1 MSRLEVEFLGVRFP
15 NPVVTASGT
24 FNFGREYAHLY
35 PLSRL
40 GAVTTKGVSPRPI
53 AGAPTPRITE
63 TPMGMLNAIG
73 LENKGV
79 DAYVAGELPWLKEQG
94 ARVIVNVFGD
104 EAADFAHVARKVSPY
119 ADLIEVNLSC
129 PNVHGGRLPFAHDP
143 EAAAEVIRRVK
154 DATDRPVLAKLSPNG
169 PLLPV
174 AEALEAAGVDGF
186 SLVNT
191 LLGMRM
197 DLNKKRPVLGNRQGG
212 LSGPAIRPV
221 AVRLIYELYRHTNR
235 PILGMGGIAS
245 AEDALELALAGA
257 RLVAVGTATFAD
269 PYAPVKVIEG
279 IERYLSARGETWND
293 WVGAGHTP
301 D

>member
-1 MSRLEVEFLGVRFP
+1 MNRLEVDFLGVRFP

-79 DAYVAGELPWLKEQG
+79 DAYVTGELPWLKAQG

-104 EAADFAHVARKVSPY
+104 EAADFAHVARKVGPY

-143 EAAAEVIRRVK
+143 AAAAEVVRRVK
-154 DATDRPVLAKLSPNG
+154 GATDRPVLAKLSPNG
-169 PLLPV
+169 PILPV

-186 SLVNT
+186 SLINT

-197 DLNKKRPVLGNRQGG
+197 DLERRRPVLGNRQGG
-212 LSGPAIRPV
+212 LSGPAVKPV
-221 AVRLIYELYRHTNR
+221 AVRLVYELYRHTDR

-245 AEDALELALAGA
+245 AEDALEFALAGA
-257 RLVAVGTATFAD
+257 RLVAVGTATFGD
-269 PYAPVKVIEG
+269 PYAPVQVIEG
-279 IERYLSARGETWND
+279 LERELEARGGRWVD
-293 WVGAGHTP
+293 WVGAAHTP

>member
-1 MSRLEVEFLGVRFP
+1 MNRLEVEFLGVRFP

-40 GAVTTKGVSPRPI
+40 GAVTTKGTSPRPI
-53 AGAPTPRITE
+53 AGAPSPRITE

-79 DAYVAGELPWLKEQG
+79 DAYVADELPWLKAQG

-104 EAADFAHVARKVSPY
+104 AAEDFAHVARKVSPF

-129 PNVHGGRLPFAHDP
+129 PNVHGGRLPFAQDP
-143 EAAAEVIRRVK
+143 AAAAEVVRRVK
-154 DATDRPVLAKLSPNG
+154 DATDRPVIAKLSPG
-169 PLLPV
+169 APLLPV

-186 SLVNT
+186 SLINT

-197 DLNKKRPVLGNRQGG
+197 DLERKRPVLGNRQGG
-212 LSGPAIRPV
+212 LSGPAIKPV
-221 AVRLIYELYRHTNR
+221 AVRLVYELYRHTDR

-245 AEDALELALAGA
+245 AEDALEFALAGA
-257 RLVAVGTATFAD
+257 RLVAVGTATLAN
-269 PYAPVKVIEG
+269 PYAPVQIIEG
-279 IERYLSARGETWND
+279 LANALETRNERWED
-293 WVGAGHTP
+293 WIGAAHTP
-301 D
+301 E

>member
-1 MSRLEVEFLGVRFP
+1 MNRLEVDFLGVRFP

-79 DAYVAGELPWLKEQG
+79 DAYVADELPWLKAQG

-104 EAADFAHVARKVSPY
+104 EAADFAHVARKVGPY

-129 PNVHGGRLPFAHDP
+129 PNVHGGNLPFAHDP
-143 EAAAEVIRRVK
+143 AAAAEVVHRVK
-154 DATDRPVLAKLSPNG
+154 GATDRPVLAKLSPNG
-169 PLLPV
+169 PILPV

-186 SLVNT
+186 SLINT

-197 DLNKKRPVLGNRQGG
+197 DLERRRPVLGNRQGG
-212 LSGPAIRPV
+212 LSGPAIKPV
-221 AVRLIYELYRHTNR
+221 AVRLVYELYRHTDR

-245 AEDALELALAGA
+245 AEDALEFALAGA
-257 RLVAVGTATFAD
+257 RLVAVGTATFAN
-269 PYAPVKVIEG
+269 PYAPVQIIEELANVLEARN
-279 IERYLSARGETWND
+279 ERWED
-293 WVGAGHTP
+293 WIGTAHTP
-301 D
+301 V

>member
-1 MSRLEVEFLGVRFP
+1 MNRLEVEFLGVRFP

-53 AGAPTPRITE
+53 AGTPTPRITE

-79 DAYVAGELPWLKEQG
+79 DAYVASELPWLKAQG

-143 EAAAEVIRRVK
+143 EAAALVVRRVK

-186 SLVNT
+186 SLINT

-197 DLNKKRPVLGNRQGG
+197 DLERKRPVLANRQGG
-212 LSGPAIRPV
+212 LSGPAIKPV
-221 AVRLIYELYRHTNR
+221 AVRQVYELYRHSDR
-235 PILGMGGIAS
+235 PILGMGGVAS
-245 AEDALELALAGA
+245 AEDALEFALAGA
-257 RLVAVGTATFAD
+257 RLVAVGTATFSD
-269 PYAPVKVIEG
+269 PYAPLKIAQEL
-279 IERYLSARGETWND
+279 ERELQRRAETWSD
-293 WVGAGHTP
+293 WIGAGHAP
-301 D
+301 N

>member
-1 MSRLEVEFLGVRFP
+1 MNRLEVEFLGVRFP

-40 GAVTTKGVSPRPI
+40 GAVTTKGTSPRPI

-79 DAYVAGELPWLKEQG
+79 DAYVAGELPWLKAQG

-104 EAADFAHVARKVSPY
+104 AAEDFAHVARKVSPF

-129 PNVHGGRLPFAHDP
+129 PNVHGGSLPFAHDP
-143 EAAAEVIRRVK
+143 AAAAEVVRRVK

-186 SLVNT
+186 SLINT

-197 DLNKKRPVLGNRQGG
+197 DLERKRPVLGNRQGG

-221 AVRLIYELYRHTNR
+221 AVRLVYELYRHSDR
-235 PILGMGGIAS
+235 PILGMGGVAS

-257 RLVAVGTATFAD
+257 RLVAVGTATFSD
-269 PYAPVKVIEG
+269 PYAPIKVIEG
-279 IERYLSARGETWND
+279 LERFLEARGERWSD
-293 WVGAGHTP
+293 WVGAAHTS

>member
-1 MSRLEVEFLGVRFP
+1 V
-15 NPVVTASGT
+15 A

-79 DAYVAGELPWLKEQG
+79 DAYVAGELPWLKAQG

-104 EAADFAHVARKVSPY
+104 APADFALVAGKVSPY

-129 PNVHGGRLPFAHDP
+129 PNVHGGNLPFAHDP
-143 EAAAEVIRRVK
+143 EAAAAVIRRVK

-169 PLLPV
+169 PILPV

-197 DLNKKRPVLGNRQGG
+197 DLERKRPVLGNRQGG
-212 LSGPAIRPV
+212 LSGPAIKPV
-221 AVRLIYELYRHTNR
+221 AVRLVYELYRHTDR
-235 PILGMGGIAS
+235 PILGMGGIRN
-245 AEDALELALAGA
+245 AEDALEFALAGA

-279 IERYLSARGETWND
+279 LEGYLQQRGDRWID
-293 WVGAGHTP
+293 WVGAAHTP
-301 D
+301 G

>member
-1 MSRLEVEFLGVRFP
+1 MNPLEIEFLGATFP

-35 PLSRL
+35 PLSEL
-40 GAVTTKGVSPRPI
+40 GAVTTKGVSPKPI

-79 DAYVAGELPWLKEQG
+79 DAYVTDELPWLKEQG

-104 EAADFAHVARKVSPY
+104 EPADFAHVARKVSPY

-143 EAAAEVIRRVK
+143 EAAAEVVSRVK
-154 DATDRPVLAKLSPNG
+154 EATDRPVLAKLSPNG
-169 PLLPV
+169 PILPV

-186 SLVNT
+186 SLINT

-197 DLNKKRPVLGNRQGG
+197 DLERKRPVLANRQGG
-212 LSGPAIRPV
+212 LSGPAIKPV
-221 AVRLIYELYRHTNR
+221 AVRLVYELYRHTKL
-235 PILGMGGIAS
+235 PILGMGGIS
-245 AEDALELALAGA
+245 NAEDALEFALAGA
-257 RLVAVGTATFAD
+257 AMVAVGTATLAN
-269 PYAPVKVIEG
+269 PYAPIEIIKG
-279 IERYLSARGETWND
+279 LTTRLTDAGENWKD
-293 WVGAGHTP
+293 WIGRAHTP
-301 D
+301 E

>member
-1 MSRLEVEFLGVRFP
+1 
-15 NPVVTASGT
+15 
-24 FNFGREYAHLY
+24 
-35 PLSRL
+35 
-40 GAVTTKGVSPRPI
+40 
-53 AGAPTPRITE
+53 
-63 TPMGMLNAIG
+63 MGMLNAIG

-79 DAYVAGELPWLKEQG
+79 DAYVADELPWLKAQG

-143 EAAAEVIRRVK
+143 EAAAEVVRRVK

-174 AEALEAAGVDGF
+174 AEVLEAAGVDGF
-186 SLVNT
+186 SLINT

-197 DLNKKRPVLGNRQGG
+197 DLERRRPVLGNRQGG
-212 LSGPAIRPV
+212 LSGPAVKPV
-221 AVRLIYELYRHTNR
+221 AVRLVYELYRHTDR

-245 AEDALELALAGA
+245 AEDALEFALAGA

-269 PYAPVKVIEG
+269 PYAPLKI
-279 IERYLSARGETWND
+279 ARGLEAFFQGRGERWRD
-293 WVGAGHTP
+293 WVGAAHTP

>member
-1 MSRLEVEFLGVRFP
+1 MNRLEVEFLGVRFP

-40 GAVTTKGVSPRPI
+40 GAVTTKGTSPRPI
-53 AGAPTPRITE
+53 AGAPSPRITE

-79 DAYVAGELPWLKEQG
+79 DAYVADELPWLKAQG

-104 EAADFAHVARKVSPY
+104 AAEDFAHVARKVSPF

-129 PNVHGGRLPFAHDP
+129 PNVHGGRLPFAQDP
-143 EAAAEVIRRVK
+143 AAAAEVVRRVK
-154 DATDRPVLAKLSPNG
+154 DATDRPVIAKLSPG
-169 PLLPV
+169 APLLPV

-186 SLVNT
+186 SLINT

-197 DLNKKRPVLGNRQGG
+197 DLERKRPVLGNRQGG
-212 LSGPAIRPV
+212 LSGPAIKPV
-221 AVRLIYELYRHTNR
+221 AVRLVYELYRHTDR

-245 AEDALELALAGA
+245 AEDALEFALAGA
-257 RLVAVGTATFAD
+257 RLVAVGTATLAN
-269 PYAPVKVIEG
+269 PYAPVQIIEG
-279 IERYLSARGETWND
+279 LANALETRNERWED
-293 WVGAGHTP
+293 WIDAAHTP
-301 D
+301 E